1 MSTRN
6 ALSLAI
12 GSIACPARKP
22 YASKAASRMAGTT
35 MPPATMSARH
45 GVRSRAAWRL
55 KNAAAASVMT
65 TASISAAAA
74 AIVHHARATD
84 ALAGPPAGS
93 STESGPR
100 TQPADSAKT
109 HAAATQRHALW

>member
-1 MSTRN
+1 
-6 ALSLAI
+6 
-12 GSIACPARKP
+12 
-22 YASKAASRMAGTT
+22 
-35 MPPATMSARH
+35 
-45 GVRSRAAWRL
+45 
-55 KNAAAASVMT
+55 MT

-84 ALAGPPAGS
+84 ALAGPAGS